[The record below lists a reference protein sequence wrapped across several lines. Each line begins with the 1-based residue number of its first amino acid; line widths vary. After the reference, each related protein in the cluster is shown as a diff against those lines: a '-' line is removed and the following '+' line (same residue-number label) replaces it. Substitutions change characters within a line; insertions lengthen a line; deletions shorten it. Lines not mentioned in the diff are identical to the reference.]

1 MCSSTHN
8 GFHILPV
15 MDLAGATFV
24 RPGASFATGGYHF
37 GDGFFRCFH
46 PHSGS
51 SNGLK
56 MKQCESYVT
65 QCDMIPLSMWVHFAT
80 TPLLVG
86 TCMHLNLHWPLAGEG
101 CSSASQS

>member
-37 GDGFFRCFH
+37 GDGFSVFPVR
-46 PHSGS
+46 
-51 SNGLK
+51 
-56 MKQCESYVT
+56 
-65 QCDMIPLSMWVHFAT
+65 I
-80 TPLLVG
+80 VG
-86 TCMHLNLHWPLAGEG
+86 PQMD
-101 CSSASQS
+101 